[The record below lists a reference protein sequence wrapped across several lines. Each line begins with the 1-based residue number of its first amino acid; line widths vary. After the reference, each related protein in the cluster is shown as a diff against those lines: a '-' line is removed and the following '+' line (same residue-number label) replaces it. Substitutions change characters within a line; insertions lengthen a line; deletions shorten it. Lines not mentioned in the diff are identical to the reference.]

1 MLYKQF
7 KVIPFILGFVLGF
20 LLLRFVKFEPPKVYD
35 YPHPDTVKNRVY
47 RDKNGVC
54 YRYTSM
60 EVSCDK
66 NEATLKP
73 YPLQG

>member
-1 MLYKQF
+1 MLYKHF
-7 KVIPFILGFVLGF
+7 KLIPFGLGLG
-20 LLLRFVKFEPPKVYD
+20 LGLILLRFVKFEPPTILD

-54 YRYTSM
+54 YRYTSV

-66 NEATLKP
+66 HEDTLKP
-73 YPLQG
+73 YPLQS

>member
-7 KVIPFILGFVLGF
+7 KLMPFLLGLG
-20 LLLRFVKFEPPKVYD
+20 LGIILLRFVKFEPPTILD

-54 YRYTSM
+54 YRYTSV

-66 NEATLKP
+66 NEGTLKP
-73 YPLQG
+73 YPIQS